1 MTTVR
6 RPTPEELDACLTHAA
21 QVIETARGPMEYAE
35 RGQGPVVLCV
45 HGGPGGYDQGLLIGE
60 LFRVNGFK
68 IIAPSRPG
76 YLGTPLATGETP
88 EEQADALAALLE
100 ALSIPTAAVVGAS
113 AGGASTYLLAARHPD
128 KVTALLEIDA
138 VSRRYRL
145 DISPM
150 QEKLFLSRAGM
161 WLTGF
166 LMDHFPETMIKTF
179 LQTESTLDGR
189 EIAERVQHIVQ
200 DEGKFAYLRLL
211 MASMSGR
218 FPQRQA
224 GVHNDL
230 TQFMAIDRLP
240 IAPVKC
246 PTLIF
251 HGDADK
257 DVHWD
262 HAVYARDTIAGAEL
276 YRIEAGS
283 HIGFWA
289 ADEADAAQDYAL
301 SWLGDKIDR

>member
-6 RPTPEELDACLTHAA
+6 RPTPEELEACLSQAA
-21 QVIETARGPMEYAE
+21 QSIETARGPVEYAE
-35 RGQGPVVLCV
+35 RGRGPVILCV

-60 LFRVNGFK
+60 WFRVNGFK

-100 ALSIPTAAVVGAS
+100 ALSIPSAAVVGAS
-113 AGGASTYLLAARHPD
+113 AGGPSTYLLAARHPE

-138 VSRRYRL
+138 VSRRYRP
-145 DISPM
+145 DVSPM
-150 QEKLFLSRAGM
+150 QEKLFLTRAGI

-166 LMDHFPETMIKTF
+166 LMDHFPETMIKAF
-179 LQTESTLDGR
+179 LQTESSLDR
-189 EIAERVQHIVQ
+189 VEIAERVQHIVK
-200 DEGKFAYLRLL
+200 DESKFAYLRLL
-211 MASMSGR
+211 MATMSRR
-218 FPQRQA
+218 FPQRRA

-230 TQFMAIDRLP
+230 TQLMAIDRLP
-240 IAPVKC
+240 LAPVTC

-251 HGDADK
+251 HGEADK
-257 DVHWD
+257 DVVWE
-262 HAVYARDTIAGAEL
+262 HAAYARDTIAGAEL

-289 ADEADAAQDYAL
+289 ADGAEAAQDYAL
-301 SWLGDKIDR
+301 SWLRAKMGR